1 MPEELST
8 TIKEMIDKE
17 KVWKAVLEALRLAVS
32 PGTYGTYLKQTEL
45 ADVREKDGRLLC
57 EVGCASSFAKNTL
70 EQRYWG
76 QITEELERVTG
87 NKCEII
93 LIVKSRKADEQDSIS
108 GPLFESKEVIK
119 GGWKKANLRETFT
132 FDNYAVAGSNQMA
145 FAASQAVARKPGEAY
160 NPLFI
165 YGGVG
170 VGKTHL
176 MQAIGHEVLN
186 NDRGSVLFCSG
197 EEFTNDLVE
206 AIRFKSTDKIRLR
219 YRKVKL
225 LMIDDV
231 QFIAGKPTVQE
242 EFFHTFN
249 AIQKEGGQ
257 IVMTSDRPPAEIS
270 KLEERLRSRFGAGL
284 IVDIGPADFELRTA
298 ILLIKSRQRKIDL
311 PMEAAQVIANK
322 IEGVRELEGFL
333 VRLISEAE
341 MKQQEITKEWVE
353 EVLEIAKPGNGR
365 AKIITSTEVFSV
377 VGNYYRLGIQQLKG
391 ERRTK
396 MIAWP
401 RQILM
406 YLLRYELKLPLTE
419 VGRMVGDRDHT
430 TVMHGS
436 NKVKLGMETDQR
448 IKTEVE
454 DIKKKLFT

>member
-1 MPEELST
+1 
-8 TIKEMIDKE
+8 
-17 KVWKAVLEALRLAVS
+17 
-32 PGTYGTYLKQTEL
+32 
-45 ADVREKDGRLLC
+45 
-57 EVGCASSFAKNTL
+57 
-70 EQRYWG
+70 
-76 QITEELERVTG
+76 
-87 NKCEII
+87 
-93 LIVKSRKADEQDSIS
+93 
-108 GPLFESKEVIK
+108 
-119 GGWKKANLRETFT
+119 
-132 FDNYAVAGSNQMA
+132 
-145 FAASQAVARKPGEAY
+145 
-160 NPLFI
+160 
-165 YGGVG
+165 
-170 VGKTHL
+170 
-176 MQAIGHEVLN
+176 
-186 NDRGSVLFCSG
+186 
-197 EEFTNDLVE
+197 
-206 AIRFKSTDKIRLR
+206 
-219 YRKVKL
+219 
-225 LMIDDV
+225 
-231 QFIAGKPTVQE
+231 
-242 EFFHTFN
+242 
-249 AIQKEGGQ
+249 
-257 IVMTSDRPPAEIS
+257 MTSDRPPAEIS